1 MCIDANARI
10 QCPCRILLNS
20 LCHDHMA
27 WGVRHWQGL
36 LKGGVAISRIV
47 QITHP
52 THYLSIA
59 APLRLSLLLRMQE
72 LP

>member
-1 MCIDANARI
+1 MRMRVFNALAGSYWLA
-10 QCPCRILLNS
+10 CV
-20 LCHDHMA
+20 HDHMA